1 MNPELVIA
9 FVGIG
14 GTIIGT
20 ALGSAGNILADR
32 RREKSEAIVWRR
44 QHTLTSAA
52 EFLSATSVIQ
62 VEGRTIKDFAEEIV
76 AAHQARHETG
86 ELHERLATHQA
97 SKHAALQRA
106 DDALSRLSILLPQE
120 PYLVA
125 SLYLGLITTDPHAAS
140 AMAVRAHLND
150 LLREDLALPPRETA
164 AGTEISP
171 EEYLEKVAELRG
183 KPGATD

>member
-9 FVGIG
+9 LVGIG

-32 RREKSEAIVWRR
+32 RRAKTDAIVWRR
-44 QHTLTSAA
+44 QHTLTAAA

-76 AAHQARHETG
+76 TAHQGRHETG
-86 ELHERLATHQA
+86 NFTSGSRPTRRRNMRLCSVPMTRSRDSA
-97 SKHAALQRA
+97 SCCRRRRSGQPVPPPHRHPAA
-106 DDALSRLSILLPQE
+106 P
-120 PYLVA
+120 
-125 SLYLGLITTDPHAAS
+125 S

-150 LLREDLALPPRETA
+150 LLREDLGLPAREIA
-164 AGTEISP
+164 AGSEISP
-171 EEYLEKVAELRG
+171 EEYLEKVAELR
-183 KPGATD
+183 KPSATD